1 MIFDLEKNTAIE
13 KKYWELREEK
23 KSNDSDYLN
32 KIFLN
37 AIELQ
42 QQSDTKVGIEFKFRN

>member
-1 MIFDLEKNTAIE
+1 MIFDLEKIQQL

-32 KIFLN
+32 KIFLMQLN
-37 AIELQ
+37 YNNKAIQKE
-42 QQSDTKVGIEFKFRN
+42 D